1 MISMVLNK
9 RRSMMIFLNLH
20 FFSFSSLKPFLI
32 SFGCSA
38 RPEVFHLASN
48 HARSPRHRKHIAYR
62 QRVRGDDQ
70 EWLCMD
76 SYGWLLE
83 AEEIWENAF
92 GLKPLPSALTLIDSD
107 CRWLDISMLDWR
119 WPLAVARQVAQTCSF
134 TMRAIW
140 WISVFTLCAQQRTV
154 QFCHVLKLAVM
165 SDLPKHPWTYRK
177 RESIWA
183 VMRFCEFRITFEHAV
198 SFPTLIMCKTLPM
211 RLRMGWSVV
220 AIWNQICLNFNKRAK
235 MLMNLACTYLQNHL
249 QPETWNDLIR
259 VMEAELFRCLM
270 KKSVHCTIVTRHW
283 IFPFFS
289 SLSWRLI
296 LLWLQFVC
304 LTDSEFQFARYSPS
318 LSSNV
323 IRSKK
328 LAVYSQLLLRFHN
341 ALSVKVVA
349 NLTFCI
355 IWLVQGRWWTELLAC
370 KCCSMRWVWHRANAT
385 WYLQYI

>member
-1 MISMVLNK
+1 MIDWGAVIGFSGEISLPLGQMK
-9 RRSMMIFLNLH
+9 DHERRIERDRNLVCIYITMIYIYIYYRYLFTDIYIHTYRVRYCNIAWSAWCSTSADLWWCFLTFKFYL
-20 FFSFSSLKPFLI
+20 SSLKPFLI
-32 SFGCSA
+32 SFGCNA
-38 RPEVFHLASN
+38 RPEVFDLASN

-92 GLKPLPSALTLIDSD
+92 GLKPLPSVLTLIDSD

-177 RESIWA
+177 PESIWA
-183 VMRFCEFRITFEHAV
+183 VLRFCEFRITFEHAV
-198 SFPTLIMCKTLPM
+198 SFPTLIKTLLPM

-235 MLMNLACTYLQNHL
+235 MLMNLACTYLQNH
-249 QPETWNDLIR
+249 
-259 VMEAELFRCLM
+259 
-270 KKSVHCTIVTRHW
+270 
-283 IFPFFS
+283 FS
-289 SLSWRLI
+289 LRL
-296 LLWLQFVC
+296 
-304 LTDSEFQFARYSPS
+304 E
-318 LSSNV
+318 
-323 IRSKK
+323 
-328 LAVYSQLLLRFHN
+328 
-341 ALSVKVVA
+341 
-349 NLTFCI
+349 
-355 IWLVQGRWWTELLAC
+355 
-370 KCCSMRWVWHRANAT
+370 MT
-385 WYLQYI
+385 WYEWWKLNFSGVWWKNRSTALDTEIFHFFPVSADGSFCFDYNFCA